1 MSLATRCNS
10 CGTVFRVVQDQL
22 KVSEGW
28 VRCGRCNEVFNALEG
43 LFDLERESPSD
54 APPPTIARPS
64 AAPPHE
70 AEAEEALE
78 YDEDPSLVDKI
89 DAQLLSPRRSAF
101 GGLAG
106 LSPSERRHADFA
118 DARFDTDLPPE
129 GGSDLS
135 IGPETTEP
143 AVDPEVGAT
152 PEFVREAESQ
162 ERWRGSNVRA
172 LLLVACAVLTTTL
185 VLQAAHQFRDRVAVQ
200 WPVTLATLTSWCQW
214 WGCRIEAP
222 RRIEDVSVESSS
234 LTRAAGTADAFQL
247 SVLLRNRASVPLSVP
262 WVDLSLTDAAGQLIA
277 RKALAPHDF
286 GVGAASLPIGSELP
300 MQLTLSAGAARVVGY
315 TVEIFYP

>member
-43 LFDLERESPSD
+43 LFDLQRESPAD
-54 APPPTIARPS
+54 VPPPPAPRPA
-64 AAPPHE
+64 AAPSPE
-70 AEAEEALE
+70 AQEESPE
-78 YDEDPSLVDKI
+78 YDDDPSLVDKI

-106 LSPSERRHADFA
+106 LSPSDRRHADFA

-129 GGSDLS
+129 GSSDLS
-135 IGPETTEP
+135 IGPDPTEP
-143 AVDPEVGAT
+143 EGMLEAGPT
-152 PEFVREAESQ
+152 PQFVREAESQ
-162 ERWRGSNVRA
+162 ERWRGSNARA
-172 LLLVACAVLTTTL
+172 ALLVACLALTLALAV
-185 VLQAAHQFRDRVAVQ
+185 QAGHQFRDRIAVQ
-200 WPVTLATLTSWCQW
+200 WPATQPALVAWCQW
-214 WGCRIEAP
+214 VACTIEAP
-222 RRIEDVSVESSS
+222 RRIEEVSVESSS

-247 SVLLRNRASVPLSVP
+247 SVLLRNRASVPLAVP
-262 WVDLSLTDAAGQLIA
+262 WIDLSLTDAAGQLVA
-277 RKALAPHDF
+277 RRALGPRDF
-286 GVGAASLPIGSELP
+286 GVGASSLPVGSELP
-300 MQLTLSAGAARVVGY
+300 MQLTLSGGPGRIAGY